1 MCRRILPLCLCIFLA
16 LVTQTGCWS
25 SKEIEDLGLYTGLA
39 LDVGQPTPIEQKLE
53 EEGGNYFK
61 QDKITATIQIVPT
74 KSTGGPDKHASE
86 GKAYLNLSGTGDSV
100 FEIFR
105 NFSIRSERP
114 IIGHHLKVIV
124 VSKDLLKRQKMGQ
137 FMDFVLRDND
147 IRPSTMVFISD
158 GLAKDTFFTK
168 QKGEIP
174 VFRIKEMI
182 RNQYRTSKVMKPVIL
197 SELDSLMY
205 SKRSYILQNLIS
217 AEGNLEFSGAA
228 IIKGDTG
235 HWIGDLSQ
243 EDTQCLAWLT
253 GKGKSGAIK
262 SYDWDKQPITY
273 EMKSMKSKI
282 KSKAE
287 GEDITFEVSVETEG
301 RLIETWNTANYSTST
316 AYSEKI
322 GAIFE
327 ERLEQMM
334 QKLVQKI
341 QEDYKTDVAGFG
353 DTLSIQHPKVWKKA
367 KDKWDDTFSRSK
379 ISIKVDLKITDF
391 GSITEE

>member
-1 MCRRILPLCLCIFLA
+1 
-16 LVTQTGCWS
+16 
-25 SKEIEDLGLYTGLA
+25 
-39 LDVGQPTPIEQKLE
+39 
-53 EEGGNYFK
+53 
-61 QDKITATIQIVPT
+61 
-74 KSTGGPDKHASE
+74 
-86 GKAYLNLSGTGDSV
+86 
-100 FEIFR
+100 
-105 NFSIRSERP
+105 
-114 IIGHHLKVIV
+114 
-124 VSKDLLKRQKMGQ
+124 
-137 FMDFVLRDND
+137 
-147 IRPSTMVFISD
+147 MVFISD
-158 GLAKDTFFTK
+158 GLARDSFFTK

-197 SELDSLMY
+197 SELDALMH
-205 SKRSYILQNLIS
+205 SKRSYVLQNLITT
-217 AEGNLEFSGAA
+217 EGNLEFSGAA

-235 HWIGDLSQ
+235 LWIGDLNQ

-262 SYDWDKQPITY
+262 SYDWDKNPITY

-301 RLIETWNTANYSTST
+301 RLIETWNTANYSTSA

-322 GAIFE
+322 GLIFE

-341 QEDYKTDVAGFG
+341 QADYKTDVAGFG
-353 DTLSIQHPKVWKKA
+353 DTLSIQHPKVWKKV
-367 KDKWDDTFSRSK
+367 KDTWDDTFSRSK

-391 GSITEE
+391 GSFTEQ